1 MLPSFYFPGVYPKP
15 INHFEVLTYSDL
27 VLAHIILCHMATYFI
42 MKCFNNKCHPNEV
55 WGGISQYL
63 HSHSCCY

>member
-27 VLAHIILCHMATYFI
+27 VLAHIILSLSTASSVRQNWSVKI
-42 MKCFNNKCHPNEV
+42 R
-55 WGGISQYL
+55 
-63 HSHSCCY
+63 SCAGKSAAMRM